1 MGWLSLATKVIPTLW
16 RGGVKATSKL
26 WQGGSTVVCAAAK
39 NPKTTM
45 VTGVAT
51 FAGWR
56 KLSNSDES
64 LGTAVG
70 KTLRSGTDKGG
81 NFAHDVV
88 NGYTGDN
95 TVEQVKD
102 TTKMSL
108 RKSKKLQRKPK
119 GC

>member
-1 MGWLSLATKVIPTLW
+1 MVIISDKSNTYALARW
-16 RGGVKATSKL
+16 RKGNIKIMARRQHCCL
-26 WQGGSTVVCAAAK
+26 CRRK

-108 RKSKKLQRKPK
+108 RKSKKLQRKLK